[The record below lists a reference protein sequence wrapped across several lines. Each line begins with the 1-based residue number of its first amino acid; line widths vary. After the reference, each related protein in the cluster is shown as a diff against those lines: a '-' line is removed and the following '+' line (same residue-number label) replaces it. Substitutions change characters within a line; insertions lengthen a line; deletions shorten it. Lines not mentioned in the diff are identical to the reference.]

1 MVSVG
6 WNGQKYY
13 QPFCTTGSAE
23 GGGFGML
30 GCMYTVSVAVQNVVP
45 SSDVNAGLLC
55 WFLMFVCDGVWHM
68 AFGNCLVLQ

>member
-45 SSDVNAGLLC
+45 SFDVNAGLLC
-55 WFLMFVCDGVWHM
+55 
-68 AFGNCLVLQ
+68 